1 MLRRVCTKLL
11 EVETTPRLTRLS
23 FMVLL
28 GLFVD
33 SFSLSFAL
41 KGHGGYG
48 GEVNL
53 HLVAETVL

>member
-1 MLRRVCTKLL
+1 MTRRVCAKLL
-11 EVETTPRLTRLS
+11 EVETTPRLTMQS
-23 FMVLL
+23 FLVL
-28 GLFVD
+28 LFVD